1 MPINTHSPTRSI
13 VLLALIFTVCNAT
26 THGFS
31 IFLYSALLPQIRQVF
46 ELSYS
51 QAAFIAALLQLFYMG
66 ASIVSGIAAAWI
78 SPRNMV
84 KLTMA
89 LSPALLAL
97 AVATPW
103 VLPFALCLALVS
115 ACAVSNWNAIAALV
129 GEVIPASHRS
139 RVLGLA
145 SSGAAFAICLNGVLI
160 ALLQGISLR
169 YFWLMCAGLT
179 LIVTLLTFW
188 ALAPLATGQHIKQS
202 SAPSLRRVLRQWVNL
217 CMEYPVALHILLLS
231 AFIGG
236 ISGPFLNFL
245 SAFASERLGAN
256 AQITGSLWT
265 LIGIG
270 GVVGGLL
277 LGVLADRWGAL
288 RVMALSISAFGLTML
303 ALLWQPS
310 LNLTWLA
317 AGLFALFYFPVWGLM
332 AAYLSARLSP
342 MQSLQVVSLS
352 MVGYGLG
359 SATANWLCGWLL
371 QATGQFGLVHG
382 WIVCWVTAS
391 LLLLQLMA
399 RCQRCEPAL
408 GQPL

>member
-1 MPINTHSPTRSI
+1 MPFDPHSPTKSI
-13 VLLALIFTVCNAT
+13 ILLALIFTACNAT

-51 QAAFIAALLQLFYMG
+51 QAASIAALLQLFYMG
-66 ASIVSGIAAAWI
+66 ASIASGIAAAWI

-103 VLPFALCLALVS
+103 VLPYALSLALVS
-115 ACAVSNWNAIAALV
+115 ACAVANWNAIAALV
-129 GEVIPASHRS
+129 GEVIPVSHRS

-169 YFWLMCAGLT
+169 HFWLVCAGLT
-179 LIVTLLTFW
+179 LMVTLLTFW
-188 ALAPLATGQHIKQS
+188 VLAPLAKGQRTTKS
-202 SAPSLRRVLRQWVNL
+202 SAPSLRRILRQWLKL
-217 CMEYPVALHILLLS
+217 CLEHPVALHVLLLS
-231 AFIGG
+231 TFIGG

-270 GVVGGLL
+270 GAVGGLL
-277 LGVLADRWGAL
+277 LGSFADRWGAL
-288 RVMALSISAFGLTML
+288 RVMALSISAFGLAML

-342 MQSLQVVSLS
+342 VQSLQVVSLS

-391 LLLLQLMA
+391 LLLLRLMA
-399 RCQRCEPAL
+399 RRQRCEPAL

>member
-1 MPINTHSPTRSI
+1 MPINTHSATRCI
-13 VLLALIFTVCNAT
+13 VILALIFTACNAT

-51 QAAFIAALLQLFYMG
+51 QAAFVAALLQLFYMG

-202 SAPSLRRVLRQWVNL
+202 SAPSLRRVLRQWVDL
-217 CMEYPVALHILLLS
+217 CLEYPVALHILLLS

-277 LGVLADRWGAL
+277 LGALADRWGAL
-288 RVMALSISAFGLTML
+288 RVMALSISAFGLAML

-342 MQSLQVVSLS
+342 VQSLQVVSLS

-391 LLLLQLMA
+391 LLLLRLMA
-399 RCQRCEPAL
+399 RRQRCEPAL

>member
-1 MPINTHSPTRSI
+1 MQNTARSPARSI
-13 VLLALIFTVCNAT
+13 GVLALIFTACNAT

-31 IFLYSALLPQIRQVF
+31 IFLYSALLPEIRQQF
-46 ELSYS
+46 ELNYS
-51 QAAFIAALLQLFYMG
+51 QAAFIAALLQLFYMA

-84 KLTMA
+84 RLTMA
-89 LSPALLAL
+89 MSPALLVL

-115 ACAVSNWNAIAALV
+115 ACAVSNWNAIAALAS
-129 GEVIPASHRS
+129 EVIPASHRS

-145 SSGAAFAICLNGVLI
+145 SSGAAFAICLNGTLI
-160 ALLQGISLR
+160 ALLHGISLMH
-169 YFWLMCAGLT
+169 FWLICAGLT
-179 LIVTLLTFW
+179 LIATLLTFW
-188 ALAPLATGQHIKQS
+188 ALAPLAKEHDLKPG
-202 SAPSLRRVLRQWVNL
+202 SAPSLRRVLRQWLHL
-217 CMEYPVALHILLLS
+217 CLEHPVALHVLLLS

-245 SAFASERLGAN
+245 SAFASEQLGAN

-270 GVVGGLL
+270 GVLGGLL
-277 LGVLADRWGAL
+277 LGSLADRWGAL
-288 RVMALSISAFGLTML
+288 KVMTLSISAFGLAML
-303 ALLWQPS
+303 ALLWRPS
-310 LNLTWLA
+310 LSLTWLA

-332 AAYLSARLSP
+332 AAYLSTRLSP
-342 MQSLQVVSLS
+342 VQSLQVVSLS

-359 SATANWLCGWLL
+359 SATANWLCGVLL
-371 QATGQFGLVHG
+371 QATGQFALVHG
-382 WIVCWVTAS
+382 WIAGWVAAS
-391 LLLLQLMA
+391 LLLLGLMA
-399 RCQRCEPAL
+399 RRQRREPAL